1 MNDSLFDF
9 PEEKQPSANDD
20 NQDKDPLEIT
30 LYYPPAKWL
39 ENRAKELNEKYT
51 KYDLENKYSSIISNL
66 KYTGV
71 KFRFEPAGGANAKVY
86 PDDIAKARTLVR
98 LFFENSV
105 VKLKLDWARLVAL
118 LECDPRN
125 FFNLIKQNT
134 DSKGIALMLKL
145 VDKHCMTADEAWHE
159 LGYDTNLTFEHRYYF
174 YGSSNMPKEWMKS
187 HKTKILNSVAY
198 FAYGPNYSHTAGVN
212 PYNAPRTIFLLP
224 QSDLVLWGIATK
236 YDDKAPDLNPEDN
249 ANTDNLVIFNSVD
262 FITQLPIFEGLK
274 TSGIIKP
281 GVNKV
286 PNSVGKK
293 ISSMMTLEQLPQ
305 LDYTISNRYHILAF
319 LGAYADFPTKAV
331 EKSDK
336 KNVAKEGDSTI
347 KLILKALYDRIEF
360 NDNQIVRFLLEDS
373 ITRVSKYALDEI
385 RYSAKIINKVIATMI
400 SKLPTSPKNPDYGA
414 WVKFEKVMDW
424 ILYNEALA
432 TDWVNWF
439 NHSSFQ
445 EISSSEFLSYPD
457 YFARVK
463 QPVIIGLLQ
472 MYASI
477 GIIDIAF
484 DDTDTDPISLKYIR
498 ITNVG
503 LWLGGRTEN
512 LKIEVKKADDGLH
525 FDPDT
530 LMITIKDTNS
540 PNFALLND
548 LTEKITN
555 NRYKITAAALLRNCR
570 TSAELFARVDRLKDY
585 LLNGA
590 ESPAL
595 SMLISGL
602 YLNINKIK
610 PTTDTEYYCL
620 DVDPEDKRLHRLII
634 TDSQIRKN
642 TLRVEGWKLLVKK
655 SFYSTFIDKLRQA
668 GYLTET

>member
-1 MNDSLFDF
+1 MNDSMFDF
-9 PEEKQPSANDD
+9 PNEKQPDANND
-20 NQDKDPLEIT
+20 NKDKDSKEIT

-39 ENRAKELNEKYT
+39 ENRAKELIEKNT
-51 KYDLENKYSSIISNL
+51 KFNLENKYSSIISNL
-66 KYTGV
+66 KYTGT
-71 KFRFEPAGGANAKVY
+71 KFKFKPAGGSVAKVY
-86 PDDIAKARTLVR
+86 PDDIAKVRTLVR

-105 VKLKLDWARLVAL
+105 AKLKLDWARFVAL
-118 LECDPRN
+118 IECDPRN
-125 FFNLIKQNT
+125 FFNLIKSTTNSQ
-134 DSKGIALMLKL
+134 GIALMLKL
-145 VDKHCMTADEAWHE
+145 VDKHCMTIDEAWHE
-159 LGYDTNLTFEHRYYF
+159 LGYNTNLTFEHRYY
-174 YGSSNMPKEWMKS
+174 YSSSSMPKEWIKS
-187 HKTKILNSVAY
+187 HKTKILNSVSY
-198 FAYGPNYSHTAGVN
+198 FVYGPNYSHKAGVN

-224 QSDLVLWGIATK
+224 QSDLVLWGISTK
-236 YDDKAPDLNPEDN
+236 YDDKSPDLNPDDN
-249 ANTDNLVIFNSVD
+249 ADTDNLVILNSVD
-262 FITQLPIFEGLK
+262 FIAQLPVFEGLK

-305 LDYTISNRYHILAF
+305 LDYTISNRYQILAY
-319 LGAYADFPTKAV
+319 LGAYADFPTNAA
-331 EKSDK
+331 EKSNK
-336 KNVAKEGDSTI
+336 KSGLKEEHSTI
-347 KLILKALYDRIEF
+347 KVILKALYDKIEF
-360 NDNQIVRFLLEDS
+360 TDNQIVRFLLENS
-373 ITRVSKYALDEI
+373 ITRVSKYALDEV
-385 RYSAKIINKVIATMI
+385 RYSAKIINKVITTMI
-400 SKLPTSPKNPDYGA
+400 SKLPASSENPDCGA
-414 WVKFEKVMDW
+414 WVRFEKVMDW

-457 YFARVK
+457 YFSRVK

-477 GIIDIAF
+477 GIIDIAY
-484 DDTDTDPISLKYIR
+484 DDTDSDPKSLKYLR

-503 LWLGGRTEN
+503 LWLDGRTEN
-512 LKIEVKKADDGLH
+512 LKIEVKKVDDGLH

-540 PNFALLND
+540 PNYALLND
-548 LTEKITN
+548 LTEKITT
-555 NRYKITAAALLRNCR
+555 NRYKITAAALLRGCR
-570 TSAELFARVDRLKDY
+570 ISAELSARINRLKDY
-585 LLNGA
+585 LLNDTN
-590 ESPAL
+590 SPAL
-595 SMLISGL
+595 SMLISDL
-602 YLNINKIK
+602 NLNINKVK
-610 PTTDTEYYCL
+610 PTTDTEYYCM

-634 TDSQIRKN
+634 SDSQIRKN